1 MNRAHLN
8 IIKEN
13 LQLGHP
19 FDRDKLEFRNSK
31 QGELLNK
38 SIHHI
43 NQTTTTSNQIKQQKK

>member
-43 NQTTTTSNQIKQQKK
+43 KPHQSNQIKQQKK

>member
-13 LQLGHP
+13 LQLLGHP
-19 FDRDKLEFRNSK
+19 FDRVRDKLEFRNSK

-43 NQTTTTSNQIKQQKK
+43 KPHQIKQQKK